1 MVSSRKAWLGSD
13 RASFSF
19 WITTILWARGVGA
32 LGKMFDERRKSRWLE
47 PEYTNEWNTIGVRRP
62 NEKYSFDR
70 GLNSLG
76 GALSGISPGSR

>member
-1 MVSSRKAWLGSD
+1 
-13 RASFSF
+13 
-19 WITTILWARGVGA
+19 
-32 LGKMFDERRKSRWLE
+32 MFDERRKSRWLE